1 VTGATV
7 DLAAVR
13 ARVDLVEDPEVP
25 ITLSDLGV
33 VRRVAV
39 EDAGVTVT
47 LRPTRLA
54 CPARPEMERRVR
66 AAVADAAPGVP
77 VEVRWELAPWQATD
91 VSRAGSTVLVQIGY
105 ADPAVDTAR
114 CPYCD
119 SVDVLREGTFG
130 GSVCKTPYSCRGC
143 GSTFDVL
150 RNTPA
155 ERSGR

>member
-1 VTGATV
+1 MTATIDV
-7 DLAAVR
+7 AAVR
-13 ARVDLVEDPEVP
+13 ASVDLVEDPEVP

-33 VRRVAV
+33 VRAVAV
-39 EDAGVTVT
+39 EDDGFVIT

-77 VEVRWELAPWQATD
+77 VEVRWELAEWQSAD
-91 VSRAGSTVLVQIGY
+91 VSRRGSTVLVQIGY
-105 ADPAVDTAR
+105 ANPAVDTAR

-119 SVDVLREGTFG
+119 SADVRREGSFG
-130 GSVCKTPYSCRGC
+130 GSVCKTPYTCRSC
-143 GSTFDVL
+143 GSPFDLL

-155 ERSGR
+155 ERRDR